1 MRFLRGMA
9 SIGEEA
15 TMSLQRP
22 QYVSDLVVYLLHEL
36 GVEFATLNPGAT
48 TRGLHESLV
57 TYGGNTA
64 PEVITCCHEE
74 IAVAMA
80 EGYYLA
86 TGRPQVSLVHNIV
99 GLQHASKAIYEAW
112 LNNTPMLIL
121 GGTGPLDAGHRRP
134 WIDWIHTAQVQGQ
147 LVRDYVKWD
156 DQPQGATSVAESVLR
171 AYQIAMT
178 DPKGPVYL
186 CFDVELQESPL
197 PADFQL
203 PDLTRYRPPAPPAG
217 NDEAIAAAAQAIL
230 EAEWP
235 VLVVEGLGRTSG
247 GTEALQ
253 ALVELLGIA
262 VLEQGAAFNL
272 PNRHPLNLSGANTD
286 VLKDADLV
294 VSVDVRDIEAVLKR
308 PVSEPGIVPTGLP
321 RTPSGYNRRY
331 ESLTSA
337 GTKFIRI
344 GVADY
349 GVKSWPSSY
358 GRLYPADIA
367 ILGDATQVLR
377 QLVRLCQE
385 GMTGAVRSRVAAR
398 SARAEKLHASVYERF
413 QKDLQERWWAQKPT
427 STARLA
433 AEIWETIK
441 GEDWVLAHGSLS
453 GWERRL
459 WEMTEGSRCIAGG
472 GGTGTG
478 MGVALGVALAF
489 RGTGKVCVSIQN
501 DGDLLYTPGS
511 LWTAASHDIP
521 MLVVMFN
528 NQSYYQDVGHQTAIT
543 KIRQRPLDLVGVG
556 VNLDRPA
563 TDFAMLARSF
573 NLYGDGP
580 IVDSEAIRPA
590 LARGL
595 KAVKEEGRLALIDTI
610 TQPR

>member
-1 MRFLRGMA
+1 MGSLR
-9 SIGEEA
+9 EEA
-15 TMSLQRP
+15 MMSLEKP

-36 GVEFATLNPGAT
+36 GFDYATLNPGAT

-57 TYGGNTA
+57 TYGGNKT

-86 TGRPQVSLVHNIV
+86 TGRPQVTLVHNIV

-121 GGTGPLDAGHRRP
+121 GGTGPLDASHRRP

-156 DQPQGATSVAESVLR
+156 DQPQGATSVAESILR

-203 PDLTRYRPPAPPAG
+203 PDLTRYRPPAPPTG
-217 NDEAIAAAAQAIL
+217 NAEAIAAAAQAL
-230 EAEWP
+230 LDAEWP
-235 VLVVEGLGRTSG
+235 VLVVEGLGRAPG

-253 ALVELLGIA
+253 ALAELLDLP
-262 VLEQGAAFNL
+262 VLEQGAAFNF
-272 PNRHPLNLSGANTD
+272 PNRHRLNLTGANVE
-286 VLKDADLV
+286 VLKAADLV
-294 VSVDVRDIEAVLKR
+294 VTVNVRDIEAALKR
-308 PVSEPGIVPTGLP
+308 PVAESGIVPTGLP
-321 RTPSGYNRRY
+321 RAPSGYSRRY
-331 ESLTSA
+331 ESVTPQ
-337 GTKFIRI
+337 GTKFIRV
-344 GVADY
+344 GLTDY
-349 GVKSWPSSY
+349 GIKSWPSSY
-358 GRLYPADIA
+358 GRIFPADVS
-367 ILGDATQVLR
+367 ILGEAPQVLR
-377 QLVRLCQE
+377 ELTRLCQD
-385 GMTGAVRSRVAAR
+385 GMTGTVQNRVAAR
-398 SARAEKLHASVYERF
+398 TARAEKLHTTVHEHF
-413 QKDLQERWWAQKPT
+413 QKDLRERWWEQKPT

-433 AEIWETIK
+433 AEVWEAIQ

-459 WEMTEGSRCIAGG
+459 WDMTEASRCIAGG

-489 RGTGKVCVSIQN
+489 RGTDKVCVSIQN

-511 LWTAASHDIP
+511 LWTAAAHDIP

-528 NQSYYQDVGHQTAIT
+528 NRSYYQDVGHQTAIT
-543 KIRQRPLDLVGVG
+543 RMRQRPLDHVGVG

-563 TDFAMLARSF
+563 TDFALLARSF

-580 IVDSEAIRPA
+580 ILDAEAIRPA

-595 KAVKEEGRLALIDTI
+595 KVVKEERRLALVDTI

>member
-1 MRFLRGMA
+1 
-9 SIGEEA
+9 
-15 TMSLQRP
+15 MSLEKP

-36 GVEFATLNPGAT
+36 GMDYATLNPGAT

-57 TYGGNTA
+57 TYGGNRA

-86 TGRPQVSLVHNIV
+86 TGRPQVTLVHDIV

-112 LNNTPMLIL
+112 LNNAPMLIL
-121 GGTGPLDAGHRRP
+121 GGTGPLDASHRRP
-134 WIDWIHTAQVQGQ
+134 WIDWIHTAQVQAQ

-156 DQPQGATSVAESVLR
+156 DQPQGALSVAESVLR

-203 PDLTRYRPPAPPAG
+203 PDLARYRPPAPPTG
-217 NDEAIAAAAQAIL
+217 NADAIDAAAQAL
-230 EAEWP
+230 LDAEWP
-235 VLVVEGLGRTSG
+235 VLVVEGLGRTPG
-247 GTEALQ
+247 GTQALQ
-253 ALVELLGIA
+253 SLAELLGIP
-262 VLEQGAAFNL
+262 VLEHGAAFNL
-272 PNRHPLNLSGANTD
+272 PNRHPLNLTGANVE
-286 VLKDADLV
+286 VLKEADLV
-294 VSVDVRDIEAVLKR
+294 LGVDVRDIEAVLKR
-308 PVSEPGIVPTGLP
+308 PVSEPGIVPAGLP

-331 ESLTSA
+331 ESLTPE
-337 GTKFIRI
+337 GTKFIRV
-344 GVADY
+344 GLADY
-349 GVKSWPSSY
+349 GVKSWPTSY
-358 GRLYPADIA
+358 GRLYPADIS
-367 ILGDATQVLR
+367 ILGDGAQVLR
-377 QLVRLCQE
+377 TLTRRCQE
-385 GMTGAVRSRVAAR
+385 AIDGAVRKRVAAR
-398 SARAEKLHASVYERF
+398 SARAEKLHDAIYDRY
-413 QKDLQERWWAQKPT
+413 QTDLRARWWAQQPT

-433 AEIWETIK
+433 TEVWETIR
-441 GEDWVLAHGSLS
+441 GEDWVLVHGSLS

-459 WEMTEGSRCIAGG
+459 WDMAEASRCIAGG

-478 MGVALGVALAF
+478 MGMALGAALAF

-528 NQSYYQDVGHQTAIT
+528 NRSYYQDVGHQTAIT
-543 KIRQRPLDLVGVG
+543 KMRDRSLEHVGVG

-563 TDFAMLARSF
+563 TDFALLARSF

-580 IVDSEAIRPA
+580 ILDPDAIRPA
-590 LARGL
+590 LEKGL
-595 KAVKEEGRLALIDTI
+595 KVVKEERRLALIDTI

>member
-1 MRFLRGMA
+1 M
-9 SIGEEA
+9 
-15 TMSLQRP
+15 MSLEKP

-36 GVEFATLNPGAT
+36 GMDYATLNPGAT

-57 TYGGNTA
+57 TYGGNKA

-86 TGRPQVSLVHNIV
+86 TGRPQVTLVHDIV

-112 LNNTPMLIL
+112 LNNSPMLIL
-121 GGTGPLDAGHRRP
+121 GGTGPLDASHRRP
-134 WIDWIHTAQVQGQ
+134 WIDWIHTAQVQAQ

-156 DQPQGATSVAESVLR
+156 DQPQGASSVVESVLR

-203 PDLTRYRPPAPPAG
+203 PDLARYRPPAPPAG
-217 NDEAIAAAAQAIL
+217 NAEAIAKTAQAL
-230 EAEWP
+230 LDAEWP
-235 VLVVEGLGRTSG
+235 VLVVEGLGRTPG
-247 GTEALQ
+247 GTQALQ
-253 ALVELLGIA
+253 DLAELLGIP
-262 VLEQGAAFNL
+262 VLEHGAAFNL
-272 PNRHPLNLSGANTD
+272 PNRHPLNLTGANAE
-286 VLKDADLV
+286 VLNEADLV
-294 VSVDVRDIEAVLKR
+294 LSVDVRDIEAVLKR

-331 ESLTSA
+331 ESLTPE
-337 GTKFIRI
+337 GTRFIRV
-344 GVADY
+344 GLADY

-358 GRLYPADIA
+358 GRLYPADIS
-367 ILGDATQVLR
+367 ILGDGAQVLR
-377 QLVRLCQE
+377 ELTRHCRE
-385 GMTGAVRSRVAAR
+385 AINGAVQKRTAAR
-398 SARAEKLHASVYERF
+398 SARAQKLHDAIYDRYRT
-413 QKDLQERWWAQKPT
+413 DLRTRWWGQQPT

-433 AEIWETIK
+433 AEVWEAIR
-441 GEDWVLAHGSLS
+441 GEDWVLVHGSLS

-459 WEMTEGSRCIAGG
+459 WEMTEGARCIAGG

-489 RGTGKVCVSIQN
+489 RATDKVCVSIQN

-511 LWTAASHDIP
+511 LWTAAAHDIP

-528 NQSYYQDVGHQTAIT
+528 NRSYYQDVGHQTAIT
-543 KIRQRPLDLVGVG
+543 KMRERPLEHVGVG

-563 TDFAMLARSF
+563 TDFALLARSF

-580 IVDSEAIRPA
+580 ILDGEAIRPA
-590 LARGL
+590 LEKGL
-595 KAVKEEGRLALIDTI
+595 KVVKEERRLALIDTI

>member
-1 MRFLRGMA
+1 
-9 SIGEEA
+9 
-15 TMSLQRP
+15 MSLAQP

-36 GVEFATLNPGAT
+36 GVDYAILNPGAT

-57 TYGGNTA
+57 TYGGNKA

-86 TGRPQVSLVHNIV
+86 TGRPQVTLVHDIV

-121 GGTGPLDAGHRRP
+121 GGTGPLDASHRRP
-134 WIDWIHTAQVQGQ
+134 WIDWIHTAQVQAQ

-156 DQPQGATSVAESVLR
+156 DQPQGALSVAESILR
-171 AYQIAMT
+171 GYQIAMT

-186 CFDVELQESPL
+186 CFDVELQESSL

-217 NDEAIAAAAQAIL
+217 NAEAIAAAAQALL
-230 EAEWP
+230 EAQWP
-235 VLVVEGLGRTSG
+235 VMVVEGLGRTPSG
-247 GTEALQ
+247 PEALQ
-253 ALVELLGIA
+253 ALTELLGMPVI
-262 VLEQGAAFNL
+262 EQGATFNL
-272 PNRHPLNLSGANTD
+272 PNRHALNLTGANAE
-286 VLKDADLV
+286 VLKEADLV
-294 VSVDVRDIEAVLKR
+294 VTVDIRDIEAVLKR
-308 PVSEPGIVPTGLP
+308 PVAEGGIVPAGLP
-321 RTPSGYNRRY
+321 RTPSGYSRRY
-331 ESLTSA
+331 ESLTPA

-344 GVADY
+344 GLADY

-358 GRLYPADIA
+358 GRLTPADIS
-367 ILGDATQVLR
+367 ILGDAPQVLR
-377 QLVRLCQE
+377 ELTRQCRE
-385 GMTGAVRSRVAAR
+385 GVSSAVQQRVAAR
-398 SARAEKLHASVYERF
+398 SARAEKLHTAVYERF
-413 QKDLQERWWAQKPT
+413 RKDLQERWWGQTPI

-433 AEIWETIK
+433 AEIWEAIR
-441 GEDWVLAHGSLS
+441 GEDWVLVHGSLS

-459 WEMTEGSRCIAGG
+459 WEITEGWRCIAGG

-489 RGTGKVCVSIQN
+489 RGTAKVCVSIQN

-511 LWTAASHDIP
+511 LWTAAHHDIP
-521 MLVVMFN
+521 MLMVMFN
-528 NQSYYQDVGHQTAIT
+528 NRSYYQDVGHQTAVT
-543 KIRQRPLDLVGVG
+543 RMRERSLEHVGVG
-556 VNLDRPA
+556 VNLDHPA
-563 TDFAMLARSF
+563 TDFGMLAKSF
-573 NLYGDGP
+573 QLYGEGP
-580 IVDSEAIRPA
+580 ILAPEAIRSA

-595 KAVKEEGRLALIDTI
+595 KVVKEEGRLALIDTV

>member
-1 MRFLRGMA
+1 
-9 SIGEEA
+9 
-15 TMSLQRP
+15 MSPTTP

-36 GVEFATLNPGAT
+36 GVEYATLNPGAT

-57 TYGGNTA
+57 TYGGNKA

-86 TGRPQVSLVHNIV
+86 TGRPQVTLVHNIV

-121 GGTGPLDAGHRRP
+121 GGTGPLDASHRRP

-156 DQPQGATSVAESVLR
+156 DQPQGALSAAESVLR

-217 NDEAIAAAAQAIL
+217 NAEAIATAAQALL

-235 VLVVEGLGRTSG
+235 VLVVEGLGRTPG

-253 ALVELLGIA
+253 SLAELLGIP

-272 PNRHPLNLSGANTD
+272 PNRHALNLTGANPE

-308 PVSEPGIVPTGLP
+308 PASEPGIVPAGLP

-331 ESLTSA
+331 ESLTSPT
-337 GTKFIRI
+337 TKFIRI

-358 GRLYPADIA
+358 GRLYPADVA
-367 ILGDATQVLR
+367 ILGEAPQVLR
-377 QLVRLCQE
+377 QLARLCQE
-385 GMTGAVRSRVAAR
+385 GMTGAVQNRVAAR
-398 SARAEKLHASVYERF
+398 SARAAQIHSSVYERF
-413 QKDLQERWWAQKPT
+413 QKDLQERWWEQKPT
-427 STARLA
+427 ATARLA
-433 AEIWETIK
+433 AEVWEAIK

-459 WEMTEGSRCIAGG
+459 WDMAEASRCVAGG

-489 RGTGKVCVSIQN
+489 RGTDKVCVSIQN

-511 LWTAASHDIP
+511 LWTAAAHDIP

-528 NQSYYQDVGHQTAIT
+528 NRSYYQDVGHQTAIT
-543 KIRQRPLDLVGVG
+543 KIRQRPLDQVGVG

-563 TDFAMLARSF
+563 TDFATLARSF

-580 IVDSEAIRPA
+580 IIDAEAIRPA

-595 KAVKEEGRLALIDTI
+595 KVVKEERRLALIDTI
-610 TQPR
+610 TQAR

>member
-1 MRFLRGMA
+1 
-9 SIGEEA
+9 
-15 TMSLQRP
+15 MSLKQP

-36 GVEFATLNPGAT
+36 GVDYAILNPGAT

-57 TYGGNTA
+57 TYGGNKA

-86 TGRPQVSLVHNIV
+86 TGRPQATLVHDIV

-121 GGTGPLDAGHRRP
+121 GGTGPLDASHRRP
-134 WIDWIHTAQVQGQ
+134 WIDWIHTAQVQAQ

-156 DQPQGATSVAESVLR
+156 DQPQGALSVAESVLR

-203 PDLTRYRPPAPPAG
+203 PDLTRYRPPPPPAG
-217 NDEAIAAAAQAIL
+217 NAEAIAAAAQALL
-230 EAEWP
+230 EAQWP
-235 VLVVEGLGRTSG
+235 VMVVEGLGRTPSG
-247 GTEALQ
+247 PGALQ
-253 ALVELLGIA
+253 SLAELLA
-262 VLEQGAAFNL
+262 MPVLEQGAAFNL
-272 PNRHPLNLSGANTD
+272 PNRHALNLTGANAE
-286 VLKDADLV
+286 VLKEADLV
-294 VSVDVRDIEAVLKR
+294 VTVDVRDIEAVLKR
-308 PVSEPGIVPTGLP
+308 PVAEGGIVPAGLP
-321 RTPSGYNRRY
+321 RTPSGYSRRY
-331 ESLTSA
+331 ESLTPA
-337 GTKFIRI
+337 GTKFVRI
-344 GVADY
+344 GLTDY

-358 GRLYPADIA
+358 GRLTPADIS
-367 ILGDATQVLR
+367 ILGDAPQVLR
-377 QLVRLCQE
+377 ELTRHCREALS
-385 GMTGAVRSRVAAR
+385 GAVQQQVAAR
-398 SARAEKLHASVYERF
+398 SARAEKLHTAVYERF
-413 QKDLQERWWAQKPT
+413 RRDLQERWWGQTPI

-433 AEIWETIK
+433 AEIWEAIR
-441 GEDWVLAHGSLS
+441 GEDWVLVHGSLS

-459 WEMTEGSRCIAGG
+459 WEITEGWRCIAGG

-511 LWTAASHDIP
+511 LWTAAHHDIP
-521 MLVVMFN
+521 MLMVMFN
-528 NQSYYQDVGHQTAIT
+528 NRSYYQDVGHQTAVTRMRERSLEHI
-543 KIRQRPLDLVGVG
+543 GVG

-563 TDFAMLARSF
+563 TDFGMLAKSF
-573 NLYGDGP
+573 QLYGEGP
-580 IVDSEAIRPA
+580 ILAPEAIRSA

-595 KAVKEEGRLALIDTI
+595 KVVKEERRLALIDTV

>member
-1 MRFLRGMA
+1 
-9 SIGEEA
+9 
-15 TMSLQRP
+15 MSLEKP

-36 GVEFATLNPGAT
+36 GVEYATLNPGAT

-57 TYGGNTA
+57 TYGGNKA

-86 TGRPQVSLVHNIV
+86 TGRPQATLVHNIV

-121 GGTGPLDAGHRRP
+121 GGTGPLDASHRRP

-156 DQPQGATSVAESVLR
+156 DQPQGALSAAESVLR

-217 NDEAIAAAAQAIL
+217 NAEAIAAAAQALL

-235 VLVVEGLGRTSG
+235 VLVVEGLGRTPG

-253 ALVELLGIA
+253 SLAELLGSP

-272 PNRHPLNLSGANTD
+272 PNRHPLNLTGANTD

-308 PVSEPGIVPTGLP
+308 PVSEPGIVPAGLP

-337 GTKFIRI
+337 GTKFVRI

-358 GRLYPADIA
+358 GRLYPADVA
-367 ILGDATQVLR
+367 ILGEATQVLR
-377 QLVRLCQE
+377 ELTRVCQE
-385 GMTGAVRSRVAAR
+385 GMTGAVQNRAAAR
-398 SARAEKLHASVYERF
+398 SARAAKIHAASMSAS
-413 QKDLQERWWAQKPT
+413 KKT
-427 STARLA
+427 S
-433 AEIWETIK
+433 K
-441 GEDWVLAHGSLS
+441 N
-453 GWERRL
+453 
-459 WEMTEGSRCIAGG
+459 AGG
-472 GGTGTG
+472 NRSPPRLPGWPRRSGKRSKVRTG
-478 MGVALGVALAF
+478 
-489 RGTGKVCVSIQN
+489 S
-501 DGDLLYTPGS
+501 
-511 LWTAASHDIP
+511 WP
-521 MLVVMFN
+521 M
-528 NQSYYQDVGHQTAIT
+528 
-543 KIRQRPLDLVGVG
+543 
-556 VNLDRPA
+556 
-563 TDFAMLARSF
+563 AR
-573 NLYGDGP
+573 
-580 IVDSEAIRPA
+580 
-590 LARGL
+590 
-595 KAVKEEGRLALIDTI
+595 
-610 TQPR
+610 

>member
-1 MRFLRGMA
+1 
-9 SIGEEA
+9 
-15 TMSLQRP
+15 MSLKPP

-36 GVEFATLNPGAT
+36 GVDYAILNPGAT

-57 TYGGNTA
+57 TYGGNKA

-80 EGYYLA
+80 EGYFLA
-86 TGRPQVSLVHNIV
+86 TGRPQVTLVHDIV

-121 GGTGPLDAGHRRP
+121 GGTGPLDASHRRP
-134 WIDWIHTAQVQGQ
+134 WIDWIHTAQVQAQ

-156 DQPQGATSVAESVLR
+156 DQPQGALSVAESILR

-186 CFDVELQESPL
+186 CFDVELQESSL

-203 PDLTRYRPPAPPAG
+203 PDLRRFRPPSAPAG
-217 NDEAIAAAAQAIL
+217 NAEAIAAATQALL

-235 VLVVEGLGRTSG
+235 VLVVEGLGRTPG
-247 GTEALQ
+247 GPEALQ
-253 ALVELLGIA
+253 SLVELLGA
-262 VLEQGAAFNL
+262 PVLEQGATFNL
-272 PNRHPLNLSGANTD
+272 PNRHALNLTGANAD
-286 VLKDADLV
+286 VLKEADLV
-294 VSVDVRDIEAVLKR
+294 ITVDVRDIEAVLKR
-308 PVSEPGIVPTGLP
+308 PVSEGGIVPAGLP

-331 ESLTSA
+331 ESLTPA
-337 GTKFIRI
+337 GTRFIRI
-344 GVADY
+344 GLADY

-358 GRLYPADIA
+358 GRLTPADVS
-367 ILGDATQVLR
+367 ILGEAPQVLR
-377 QLVRLCQE
+377 ELTRQCREAVS
-385 GMTGAVRSRVAAR
+385 GAVQQRVAVR
-398 SARAEKLHASVYERF
+398 SARAEKLHSAVHERF
-413 QKDLQERWWAQKPT
+413 QKDLRERWWEQTPI

-441 GEDWVLAHGSLS
+441 GVDWVLAHGSLS

-459 WEMTEGSRCIAGG
+459 WEITEGSRCIAGG

-511 LWTAASHDIP
+511 LWTAAHHDIP
-521 MLVVMFN
+521 MLMVMFN
-528 NQSYYQDVGHQTAIT
+528 NRSYFQDVGHQTAIT
-543 KIRQRPLDLVGVG
+543 RMRERSLEHVGVG

-563 TDFAMLARSF
+563 TDFGMLARSF
-573 NLYGDGP
+573 QLYGEGP
-580 IVDSEAIRPA
+580 ILDPEAIHSA

-595 KAVKEEGRLALIDTI
+595 KVVKEEGRLALIDTI

>member
-1 MRFLRGMA
+1 
-9 SIGEEA
+9 
-15 TMSLQRP
+15 MSLEKP

-36 GVEFATLNPGAT
+36 GIEYATLNPGAT

-57 TYGGNTA
+57 TYGGNKA

-86 TGRPQVSLVHNIV
+86 TGRPQVTLVHNIV

-112 LNNTPMLIL
+112 LSNTPMLIL
-121 GGTGPLDAGHRRP
+121 GGTGPLDASHRRP

-156 DQPQGATSVAESVLR
+156 DQPQGALSAAESILR

-197 PADFQL
+197 PADFEL

-217 NDEAIAAAAQAIL
+217 NVEAIAAAAQAL
-230 EAEWP
+230 LNAEWP
-235 VLVVEGLGRTSG
+235 VLVVEGLGRTPG
-247 GTEALQ
+247 GTNALQ
-253 ALVELLGIA
+253 SLAELLGIA

-272 PNRHPLNLSGANTD
+272 PNRHPLNLTGANTE

-321 RTPSGYNRRY
+321 RTPSGYNRRF
-331 ESLTSA
+331 ESLTSG
-337 GTKFIRI
+337 GTKFVRI

-358 GRLYPADIA
+358 GRLYPADVA
-367 ILGDATQVLR
+367 ILGEATQVLR
-377 QLVRLCQE
+377 ELTRLCQE
-385 GMTGAVRSRVAAR
+385 GMTGAVQSRVAAR
-398 SARAEKLHASVYERF
+398 SARAAKLHASVYERF
-413 QKDLQERWWAQKPT
+413 QKDLQERWWEQKPT

-433 AEIWETIK
+433 AEVWDAIK
-441 GEDWVLAHGSLS
+441 SEEWVLAHGSLS

-511 LWTAASHDIP
+511 LWTAAAHDIP

-528 NQSYYQDVGHQTAIT
+528 NRSYYQDVGHQTAIT
-543 KIRQRPLDLVGVG
+543 KIRQRPLDHVGVG

-563 TDFAMLARSF
+563 TDFATLAKSF
-573 NLYGDGP
+573 HLYGDGP
-580 IVDSEAIRPA
+580 ILDAGAIRPA
-590 LARGL
+590 LTRGL
-595 KAVKEEGRLALIDTI
+595 KVVKEERRLALIDTI

>member
-1 MRFLRGMA
+1 
-9 SIGEEA
+9 
-15 TMSLQRP
+15 MSLAQP

-36 GVEFATLNPGAT
+36 GVDYAILNPGAT

-57 TYGGNTA
+57 TYGGNKA

-86 TGRPQVSLVHNIV
+86 TGKPQATLVHDIV

-121 GGTGPLDAGHRRP
+121 GGTGPLDASHRRP
-134 WIDWIHTAQVQGQ
+134 WIDWIHTAQVQAQ

-156 DQPQGATSVAESVLR
+156 DQPQGALSVAESLLR

-203 PDLTRYRPPAPPAG
+203 PELMRFRPPSPPAG
-217 NDEAIAAAAQAIL
+217 NAEAIAAAARALL

-235 VLVVEGLGRTSG
+235 VLVVEGLGRTLG
-247 GTEALQ
+247 GSEALQ
-253 ALVELLGIA
+253 SLAELLGVP
-262 VLEQGAAFNL
+262 VLEQGSTFNL
-272 PNRHPLNLSGANTD
+272 PNRHPLNLTGANVE
-286 VLKDADLV
+286 VLKEADLV
-294 VSVDVRDIEAVLKR
+294 VTVDVRDIEAVLKR
-308 PVSEPGIVPTGLP
+308 PVSEPGIVPAGLP

-331 ESLTSA
+331 ENLTPD
-337 GTKFIRI
+337 GTRFVRI
-344 GVADY
+344 GLADY

-358 GRLYPADIA
+358 GRLTPADVS
-367 ILGDATQVLR
+367 ILGEVPQVLR
-377 QLVRLCQE
+377 ELAHQCREAL
-385 GMTGAVRSRVAAR
+385 TGAARQRVTSRV
-398 SARAEKLHASVYERF
+398 SRAEKLHSSVYERF
-413 QKDLQERWWAQKPT
+413 RKDLQERWWGQTPI

-433 AEIWETIK
+433 AEIWEAVK

-459 WEMTEGSRCIAGG
+459 WEVTEGSRWVAGG

-478 MGVALGVALAF
+478 MGVALGIALAF

-511 LWTAASHDIP
+511 LWTAAHHDIP

-528 NQSYYQDVGHQTAIT
+528 NRSYYQDVGHQTAIT
-543 KIRQRPLDLVGVG
+543 KIRERPLEHVGVG

-563 TDFAMLARSF
+563 TDFGLLAKSF
-573 NLYGDGP
+573 QLYCEGP
-580 IVDSEAIRPA
+580 ILDPEAIRPA

-595 KAVKEEGRLALIDTI
+595 KAMKEEGRLALIDTI

>member
-1 MRFLRGMA
+1 
-9 SIGEEA
+9 
-15 TMSLQRP
+15 MSLEKP

-36 GVEFATLNPGAT
+36 GVDYATLNPGAT

-74 IAVAMA
+74 VAVAMA
-80 EGYYLA
+80 EGYSLA
-86 TGRPQVSLVHNIV
+86 TGRPQVTLVHNIV

-112 LNNTPMLIL
+112 LNSTPMLIL
-121 GGTGPLDAGHRRP
+121 GGTGPLDASHRRP

-156 DQPQGATSVAESVLR
+156 DQPQGATSVAESILR

-186 CFDVELQESPL
+186 CVDVELQESLL
-197 PADFQL
+197 PADFEL
-203 PDLTRYRPPAPPAG
+203 PDLTRYRPPAAPTG
-217 NDEAIAAAAQAIL
+217 NAEAIAASAQALL

-235 VLVVEGLGRTSG
+235 VLVVEGLGRTPG
-247 GTEALQ
+247 GTDGLQ
-253 ALVELLGIA
+253 SLAELLGIP

-272 PNRHPLNLSGANTD
+272 PNRHPLNLTGANTE
-286 VLKDADLV
+286 VLKVADLV
-294 VSVDVRDIEAVLKR
+294 ITVDVRDIEVVLKR
-308 PVSEPGIVPTGLP
+308 PVAEPSIVPTGLP
-321 RTPSGYNRRY
+321 RTPSGYSRRY
-331 ESLTSA
+331 ESLTPA
-337 GTKFIRI
+337 GTKFIRV
-344 GVADY
+344 GLTDY
-349 GVKSWPSSY
+349 GIKSWPSSY
-358 GRLYPADIA
+358 GRIFPADVS
-367 ILGDATQVLR
+367 ILGEATQVLR
-377 QLVRLCQE
+377 ELTRLCRE
-385 GMTGAVRSRVAAR
+385 GMTGDVQKRVTLRA
-398 SARAEKLHASVYERF
+398 ARAEQLHTVVYERF
-413 QKDLQERWWAQKPT
+413 HKDLRERWWEQKPIA
-427 STARLA
+427 TARLA
-433 AEIWETIK
+433 AEVWEAIHR
-441 GEDWVLAHGSLS
+441 EDWVLVHGSLS

-459 WEMTEGSRCIAGG
+459 WEITEGSRCIAGG

-511 LWTAASHDIP
+511 LWTAAAHDIP

-528 NQSYYQDVGHQTAIT
+528 NRSYYQDVGHQTAIT
-543 KIRQRPLDLVGVG
+543 RMRQRSLERVGVG

-563 TDFAMLARSF
+563 TDFATLARSF

-580 IVDSEAIRPA
+580 ILDAEEIRPA

-595 KAVKEEGRLALIDTI
+595 KVVKEEKRLALIDTI
-610 TQPR
+610 TQSR

>member
-1 MRFLRGMA
+1 
-9 SIGEEA
+9 
-15 TMSLQRP
+15 MSLEKP

-36 GVEFATLNPGAT
+36 GVDYATLNPGAT

-57 TYGGNTA
+57 TYGGNKG

-80 EGYYLA
+80 EGYFLA
-86 TGRPQVSLVHNIV
+86 TGRPQVTLVHDIV

-121 GGTGPLDAGHRRP
+121 GGTGPLDASHRRP
-134 WIDWIHTAQVQGQ
+134 WIDWIHTAQVQAQ

-156 DQPQGATSVAESVLR
+156 DQPQGAMSVAESILR

-186 CFDVELQESPL
+186 CFDVELQESRL

-217 NDEAIAAAAQAIL
+217 NAEAIAAAAQAL
-230 EAEWP
+230 LGADWP
-235 VLVVEGLGRTSG
+235 VLVVEGLGRTTG
-247 GTEALQ
+247 GPEALQ
-253 ALVELLGIA
+253 SLVELLGMP

-272 PNRHPLNLSGANTD
+272 PNRHPLNLTGANAE
-286 VLKDADLV
+286 VLKEADLV
-294 VSVDVRDIEAVLKR
+294 VTVDVRDIEAVLKR
-308 PVSEPGIVPTGLP
+308 PVSEPGIVPAGLP

-331 ESLTSA
+331 ESLTPA
-337 GTKFIRI
+337 GTKFIRV
-344 GVADY
+344 GMADY

-358 GRLYPADIA
+358 GRLSPVDVS

-377 QLVRLCQE
+377 ELTRQCQE
-385 GMTGAVRSRVAAR
+385 AITGTAQKQMAAR
-398 SARAEKLHASVYERF
+398 SARAGEIHTAIDDRF
-413 QKDLQERWWAQKPT
+413 RKGLQERWWAQQPT

-433 AEIWETIK
+433 AEIWEAVR

-459 WEMTEGSRCIAGG
+459 WEMKEGWRCVAGG

-511 LWTAASHDIP
+511 LWTAAHHDIP

-543 KIRQRPLDLVGVG
+543 KIRERPLDHVGVG

-580 IVDSEAIRPA
+580 ILDPEAIRPA
-590 LARGL
+590 LTRGL
-595 KAVKEEGRLALIDTI
+595 KVVKEEGRLALIDTV